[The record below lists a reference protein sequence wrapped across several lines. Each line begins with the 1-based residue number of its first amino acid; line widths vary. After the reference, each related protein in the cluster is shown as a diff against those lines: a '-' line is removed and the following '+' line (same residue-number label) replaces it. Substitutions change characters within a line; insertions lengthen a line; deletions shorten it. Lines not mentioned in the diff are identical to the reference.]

1 MSTPQVPEGSQI
13 LDESAAGRHQRAAR
27 RGQSAARRDERD
39 ALLDDARAD
48 RDAQAAQDK
57 YDLMAHRMIGRMS
70 PSGSGGARP
79 VSAGSSATRA
89 ATRRRGSEL
98 DDAIIGAAWDELVA
112 VGFDG
117 LTYDG
122 VAKRAQTT
130 RSVIYRRWPTLMEL
144 AKAAI
149 LRSQEFRRTHVP
161 DTGTLRD
168 DIAASLTAN
177 SMTDARIALAS
188 FLFAG
193 HFRTVDSQTGDGQV
207 GDIDIP
213 AQDPILAPEIF
224 LRAQRRGQIDLTG
237 LPESVLKVPTALL
250 VGRML
255 ETLKPP
261 SPAEIE
267 SIVDEI
273 FVPLLRAYGA
283 LPDSDGPDQPRS

>member
-1 MSTPQVPEGSQI
+1 MSAPQVPEDAQI
-13 LDESAAGRHQRAAR
+13 RDERVARRHPSAAR
-27 RGQSAARRDERD
+27 RGQSTARRDEF
-39 ALLDDARAD
+39 AVLLDDARVD
-48 RDAQAAQDK
+48 RDAQAAQDT
-57 YDLMAHRMIGRMS
+57 YDLMARRMIGRMS
-70 PSGSGGARP
+70 PPTAEHTP
-79 VSAGSSATRA
+79 ATPAGSARA
-89 ATRRRGSEL
+89 GTRRRGSEL

-122 VAKRAQTT
+122 VARRAQTT

-149 LRSQEFRRTHVP
+149 LRSQEFRRMHVP

-168 DIAASLTAN
+168 DIVASLTAN

-193 HFRTVDSQTGDGQV
+193 HFRTVDSHSGDGQV
-207 GDIDIP
+207 MDSDIP
-213 AQDPILAPEIF
+213 AQDPILAPEVF

-273 FVPLLRAYGA
+273 FIPLLRAYGA
-283 LPDSDGPDQPRS
+283 LPAAEGADQATA